1 MSFVVEIPSIFTK
14 PTQIPNRLG
23 NTILSGNETILGD
36 LLVNGSFTLNEGN
49 NPNSSAGILSGSIQN
64 YWVERNGDTSVGDK
78 LSWGNGTTTLDG
90 IHMPFSGK
98 ILYATASTLT
108 ATGSATFK
116 ILKTPLSGIPSTS
129 DQALNVTSA
138 NKNPIIDL
146 RTDTPYSFNAG
157 DKITWKTTAYSATV
171 SGIIIGFWVVFD

>member
-14 PTQIPNRLG
+14 STQIPNRLG

-49 NPNSSAGILSGSIQN
+49 DPNSSAGILSGSIQN
-64 YWVERNGDTSVGDK
+64 YWVERNSTTSVGDK

-116 ILKTPLSGIPSTS
+116 ILNSQSGLS
-129 DQALNVTSA
+129 DQYLIVTSGTP
-138 NKNPIIDL
+138 NPIIDL
-146 RTDTPYSFNAG
+146 RANPYTFNAG

-171 SGIIIGFWVVFD
+171 SGIIIGFWVIFD

>member
-23 NTILSGNETILGD
+23 NTILTGSETIQGN
-36 LLVNGSFTLNEGN
+36 LLVNGSLTLNQGN
-49 NPNSSAGILSGSIQN
+49 DPNSSAGILSGSIQN
-64 YWVERNGDTSVGDK
+64 YWVEEAYATSVGNR
-78 LSWGNGTTTLDG
+78 LSWGNGSNCLEG

-116 ILKTPLSGIPSTS
+116 ILKNGLNEST
-129 DQALNVTSA
+129 QALNVTST
-138 NKNPIIDL
+138 NKNPILDL
-146 RTDTPYSFNAG
+146 RTDTPYIFNAG
-157 DKITWKTTAYSATV
+157 DRITWTTTAYSDIV
-171 SGIIIGFWVVFD
+171 SGIIIGFWVIFD

>member
-23 NTILSGNETILGD
+23 NTILTGSETIQGN
-36 LLVNGSFTLNEGN
+36 LLVNGSFTLNQGN
-49 NPNSSAGILSGSIQN
+49 DQNSSAGILSGSIQN
-64 YWVERNGDTSVGDK
+64 YWVERNSDTSVGDK
-78 LSWGNGTTTLDG
+78 LSWGDGTTTLDG

-116 ILKTPLSGIPSTS
+116 ILKNGLYEST
-129 DQALNVTSA
+129 QALNVTSV
-138 NKNPIIDL
+138 NLNPILDL

>member
-14 PTQIPNRLG
+14 STQIPNRLG

-64 YWVERNGDTSVGDK
+64 YWVERNNDTSVDDK
-78 LSWGNGTTTLDG
+78 LSWGNGSKDLEG

-116 ILKTPLSGIPSTS
+116 ILKNGLTESTH
-129 DQALNVTSA
+129 ALNVTSA
-138 NKNPIIDL
+138 NKNPIL
-146 RTDTPYSFNAG
+146 
-157 DKITWKTTAYSATV
+157 V
-171 SGIIIGFWVVFD
+171 L

>member
-14 PTQIPNRLG
+14 STQIPNRLG

-64 YWVERNGDTSVGDK
+64 YWVERNNATSVDDK
-78 LSWGNGTTTLDG
+78 LSWGDG
-90 IHMPFSGK
+90 SNDLEGINMPFSGK

-116 ILKTPLSGIPSTS
+116 ILKNGNEST
-129 DQALNVTSA
+129 QALNVTST
-138 NKNPIIDL
+138 NKNPILDL
-146 RTDTPYSFNAG
+146 RTNTPYIFNAG

-171 SGIIIGFWVVFD
+171 SGIIIGFWVIFD